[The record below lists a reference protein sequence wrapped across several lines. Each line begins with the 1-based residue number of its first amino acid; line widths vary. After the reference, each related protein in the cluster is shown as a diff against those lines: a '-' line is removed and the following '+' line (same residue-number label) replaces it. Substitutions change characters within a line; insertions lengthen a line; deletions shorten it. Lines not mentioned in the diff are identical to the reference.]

1 VVEAQMAAFTQLKAD
16 TAILPTLKQPDFSK
30 PFEIHTD
37 AASKKGIA
45 VVLCQRVEDTPYPLS
60 FASRSLSPA
69 EQNYSVQEIEALAIV
84 WGIKKFRPFLEYGH
98 FTVLA
103 DHSSLQWLLKTK
115 EEKQGRLARWASEL
129 QGFSFV
135 VKHIP
140 GKSNFVPDMLS
151 RNSIPTVSAMKS
163 ADANIDW
170 AVEQANVSF
179 ITDPYDATY
188 IQNGIFTQSE
198 LQEIKDYN
206 AVQWIPYRRML
217 LTI

>member
-1 VVEAQMAAFTQLKAD
+1 
-16 TAILPTLKQPDFSK
+16 
-30 PFEIHTD
+30 
-37 AASKKGIA
+37 
-45 VVLCQRVEDTPYPLS
+45 
-60 FASRSLSPA
+60 
-69 EQNYSVQEIEALAIV
+69 
-84 WGIKKFRPFLEYGH
+84 
-98 FTVLA
+98 
-103 DHSSLQWLLKTK
+103 
-115 EEKQGRLARWASEL
+115 
-129 QGFSFV
+129 